1 MTTPF
6 TLLMQRCWANCTP
19 DSDQKIGGS
28 QVKPLLQASGLD
40 DQTLSVR
47 PAFSQF
53 PYLGFWD
60 VGGRVRPQVDS

>member
-40 DQTLSVR
+40 DQILRVR
-47 PAFSQF
+47 PAFRTSLTWAF
-53 PYLGFWD
+53 GM
-60 VGGRVRPQVDS
+60 